1 MATVKQPRNYGIDL
15 LRIVSM
21 FMIVMLHSLGHG
33 GALKG
38 SDPATVQYQL
48 LWLLESAAYCAVNC
62 FALVSGYVGLSSRFK
77 LSGIVQLWLQ
87 VVFYHAIFTVVWAL
101 VENRPVDLVLAL
113 MPVKNSAYWYYTAY
127 FGISFFTP
135 LVNKAVENLDKQTA
149 LLCAAGAVVLFS
161 VYPTLAGKDFF
172 KLDGG
177 YHVLWLLVIYLLGAV
192 IRKHAPLAK
201 WGKGPWALVYLA
213 MVGLSWGMLMLRNR
227 TGLQLVNL
235 IQYTSPTILLAAVA
249 LLMLFAKIP
258 AAGRAQKWIALVS
271 PLTFGVYLIHDSL
284 FIRKTFISGTLSA
297 VSAASVPV
305 MLGKVFC
312 FAGGVFVICL
322 VMDWL
327 RSLLFR
333 TLRVKELVERIMP
346 K

>member
-1 MATVKQPRNYGIDL
+1 MALTKQPRNYGIDL

-21 FMIVMLHSLGHG
+21 FMIVMLHTLGHG

-38 SDPATVQYQL
+38 ADPATVHYKL
-48 LWLLESAAYCAVNC
+48 LWHLESGAYCAVNC

-101 VENRPVDLVLAL
+101 VENRPVDPALAL
-113 MPVKNSAYWYYTAY
+113 MPVKNNAYWYYTAY

-135 LVNKAVENLDKQTA
+135 LVNKAVENLDKKTA
-149 LLCAAGAVVLFS
+149 LLCAAGAVLLFS
-161 VYPTLAGKDFF
+161 VYPTLAGKDIF

-192 IRKHAPLAK
+192 LRRHAPLER
-201 WGKGPWALVYLA
+201 WGKAAWALVYLA

-249 LLMLFAKIP
+249 LLMLFSKISM
-258 AAGRAQKWIALVS
+258 AGRGQKWIALVS

-284 FIRKTFISGTLSA
+284 FIRNTFIKGSLAA
-297 VSAASVPV
+297 VSAAAVPV
-305 MLGKVFC
+305 MIGKVLC
-312 FAGGVFVICL
+312 FACAVFVGCL
-322 VMDWL
+322 VIEWL
-327 RSLLFR
+327 RGALFKA
-333 TLRVKELVERIMP
+333 LRVKELVNKIISI
-346 K
+346 